1 MGKMKKYYDEL
12 CEDALTMDRGEWI
25 LKHGF
30 QLVRHFEE
38 TNRDTRH
45 HDIMSQMDEL
55 ARIEVRDN
63 AN

>member
-38 TNRDTRH
+38 TNRDYMH
-45 HDIMSQMDEL
+45 HCIMSQLDEL
-55 ARIEVRDN
+55 ARIEERDN